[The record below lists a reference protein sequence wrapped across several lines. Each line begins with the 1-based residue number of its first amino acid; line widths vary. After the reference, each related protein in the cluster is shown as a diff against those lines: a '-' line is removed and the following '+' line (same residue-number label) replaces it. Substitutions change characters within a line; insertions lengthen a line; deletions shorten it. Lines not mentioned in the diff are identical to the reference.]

1 MEDLDIRNIIEID
14 KIRDLLRPHPDL
26 LSLFEVLCITC
37 NKRLNDE
44 PVVSIM
50 NLEPNE
56 EPELSDHSS
65 DEE

>member
-1 MEDLDIRNIIEID
+1 MEDLDIRNVIEID
-14 KIRDLLRPHPDL
+14 KIRDLLRPHPYL